1 MCIQP
6 PVCAMP
12 REPPLLRTFWR
23 SAAEGDDI
31 VTKGGYAL
39 QRAASQSLIFLLSSA
54 LLFVHNEHSKFTAS
68 FGAKR
73 SSAVVH

>member
-1 MCIQP
+1 
-6 PVCAMP
+6 MP

-23 SAAEGDDI
+23 SAAEGDDT
-31 VTKGGYAL
+31 VTMSGRGGYAL